1 MYFPLLASII
11 PKWLRADGPMSS
23 TTSSSSGGED
33 GGVCRIV
40 FLVSGIG
47 MPRDATS
54 DAKGN
59 STEGQQ
65 RRIA

>member
-1 MYFPLLASII
+1 
-11 PKWLRADGPMSS
+11 MSS
-23 TTSSSSGGED
+23 TTSSSGGED

-65 RRIA
+65 RRKLNAQFPYSRVT